1 MRLMIRWLRYLL
13 FAFVAFLA
21 TLCMGT
27 AFTGSVVPMTDQVER
42 IRAYTRPLE
51 FDYVNWEL
59 EAIRLKL
66 RTAWQRP
73 QQALSPQEQHDL
85 VLAYLDLVGQ
95 IQATEGEL
103 QRLYG
108 DPNLSEAKRQAA
120 LQATRA
126 QLNRLYA
133 QRDEMGPTV
142 EAIIQTQ
149 VSQVLAEA
157 GLGVLGG
164 HPFPPVLFHF
174 SPVPMAL
181 IVSPRTVIRQD
192 ANISLRPDLPLD
204 DQIALE
210 DAVAQA
216 FDVSTL
222 VVPVGGVGVYPTMVM
237 QTTNLPWLL
246 ETVVHEWTHNYLDW
260 HPLGMRYNASPGLR
274 TMNETTATIVGQE
287 LGRQVLERFYPD
299 RVPPPPAPAPSQ
311 PPANQPPPFDFR
323 AEMHETRVT
332 VDRLLAEGKVE
343 EAEAYM
349 EQRRRFFWEH
359 GYHIRK
365 LNQAYFAFY
374 GAYAAAPGGGA
385 AGEDPVGAAVRQ
397 LRAQSPDVATFLK
410 RMAWMWDEDDLM
422 QAVGAAAP
430 TLTPTPAGP

>member
-1 MRLMIRWLRYLL
+1 MKQRWGALVLTTILTLWGFLLMGGLL
-13 FAFVAFLA
+13 
-21 TLCMGT
+21 
-27 AFTGSVVPMTDQVER
+27 TGSVVPLTDQVER

-51 FDYVNWEL
+51 FDYGNWEL
-59 EAIRLKL
+59 DALRLKL

-73 QQALSPQEQHDL
+73 QRALSPAAQHDL
-85 VLAYLDLVGQ
+85 VLAYLDLIGQ
-95 IQATEGEL
+95 IQAVEGER

-108 DPNLSEAKRQAA
+108 DPHLSAAQRQRA
-120 LQATRA
+120 LQANHE
-126 QLNRLYA
+126 QLSRLYA
-133 QRDEMGPTV
+133 QRDAEGPVV
-142 EAIIQTQ
+142 EAIIQAQ

-157 GLGVLGG
+157 GLGSLGG

-192 ANISLRPDLPLD
+192 ANISLRPDLTLD
-204 DQIALE
+204 EQIALE
-210 DAVAQA
+210 EAVAQA

-222 VVPVGGVGVYPTMVM
+222 VVPIGGVGVYPTMIM

-260 HPLGMRYNASPGLR
+260 HPLGMRYGASPGLR

-287 LGRQVLERFYPD
+287 LGRRVLERFYPD
-299 RVPPPPAPAPSQ
+299 RVPPPPAPAPANPPPNQ
-311 PPANQPPPFDFR
+311 PPAFDFR
-323 AEMHETRVT
+323 AEMHKTRVT

-374 GAYAAAPGGGA
+374 GAYAASPGGGA
-385 AGEDPVGAAVRQ
+385 AGEDPVGAAVRR
-397 LRAQSPDVATFLK
+397 LRAQSPNVAAFLH
-410 RMAWMWDEDDLM
+410 RMAWMWDEDDLFR
-422 QAVGAAAP
+422 AVGAASPAP
-430 TLTPTPAGP
+430 TPVPAGP